1 MWRKINIAPQKIR
14 GDNGFMVEMPRY
26 EWMLTAEE
34 LEAALAR
41 REAERLA
48 DLELSERLGREMAR
62 ERLEG

>member
-1 MWRKINIAPQKIR
+1 
-14 GDNGFMVEMPRY
+14 MVEMPRY